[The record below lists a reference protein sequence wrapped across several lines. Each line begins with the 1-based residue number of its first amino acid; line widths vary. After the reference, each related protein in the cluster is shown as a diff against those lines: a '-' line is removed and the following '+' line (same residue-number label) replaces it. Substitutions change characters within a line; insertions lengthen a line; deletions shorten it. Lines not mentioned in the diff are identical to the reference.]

1 LSESGGRPAGREV
14 RLTEILRPEHVVAP
28 LPAESVH
35 QAVLHLAQ
43 TLVSTGDVPHPDRMQ
58 RMFSESRVRDLIHV
72 GDRVLLPHLRTDAVD
87 SLQVAMGVAPTPLPE
102 SPDHVGAVAQI
113 VVLVLAPLSAA
124 DLYLQTVAA
133 LARVLRQDEVVDRLV
148 AARSPA
154 EVLAIPQIREIAIE
168 PRLRVRDVMTQRVYR
183 TTPDS
188 PVQEV
193 LDLIAEHRLRAV
205 PVVGHDRQVVGMV
218 TDRDLLR
225 HFLPG
230 VQRPADA
237 SAAQWS
243 GTRVRDVMSRSVICV
258 SEDQALAEV
267 TCMLVSKD
275 IERLPVVHEGQLTGF
290 LTRGDILRKVFG
302 FAASSLEPFTDEE

>member
-1 LSESGGRPAGREV
+1 MSESGRPAGREV

-28 LPAESVH
+28 LPAASVYD
-35 QAVLHLAQ
+35 AVMHLAQ
-43 TLVSTGDVPHPDRMQ
+43 LLVRSGDVTEPEKLQ

-72 GDRVLLPHLRTDAVD
+72 GNRVLLPHLRTDAVD
-87 SLQVAMGVAPTPLPE
+87 TLQVALGVSPSPLPE
-102 SPDHVGAVAQI
+102 SPDDVDAVAQV

-133 LARVLRQDEVVDRLV
+133 IARVLRHDDVVDRLV
-148 AARSPA
+148 AASSPA
-154 EVLAIPQIREIAIE
+154 EVLQIAQIREITIE
-168 PRLRVRDVMTQRVYR
+168 PRLRVRDVMTQRVFR
-183 TTPDS
+183 TSPDA

-193 LDLIAEHRLRAV
+193 LDLIAEHRLRAI
-205 PVVGHDRQVVGMV
+205 PVVGQDRQVLGMV

-225 HFLPG
+225 HFLG
-230 VQRPADA
+230 SVQRPAEA
-237 SAAQWS
+237 SAAAWS
-243 GTRVRDVMSRSVICV
+243 ETRVRDVMSRSVICV

-267 TCMLVSKD
+267 TSMLVSKD

-302 FAASSLEPFTDEE
+302 FAASPIEPVEEE

>member
-1 LSESGGRPAGREV
+1 V

-28 LPAESVH
+28 LDARTVRE
-35 QAVLHLAQ
+35 AVTRLAGVLVQ
-43 TLVSTGDVPHPDRMQ
+43 TGAVAHPERME
-58 RMFSESRVRDLIHV
+58 RMWSESRVRDLIHV

-87 SLQVAMGVAPTPLPE
+87 HLVVAVGIAPRALAEAPG
-102 SPDHVGAVAQI
+102 DAAAAVAQV

-133 LARVLRQDEVVDRLV
+133 LARVLRFDEVVDRLV

-154 EVLAIPQIREIAIE
+154 EVLAIGEVREITIQ
-168 PRLRVRDVMTQRVYR
+168 PRLTVRDVMTQRVYR
-183 TTPDS
+183 TTPDAM
-188 PVQEV
+188 VQEV
-193 LDLIAEHRLRAV
+193 LDLIAEHKLRAV
-205 PVVGHDRQVVGMV
+205 PVVGEEREVLGMV

-225 HFLPG
+225 YFLPG

-237 SAAQWS
+237 TAMEWKE
-243 GTRVRDVMSRSVICV
+243 TRVRDVMSRSVICV

-267 TCMLVSKD
+267 TSMLVSKD

-302 FAASSLEPFTDEE
+302 FAASSVESSDEG

>member
-1 LSESGGRPAGREV
+1 M
-14 RLTEILRPEHVVAP
+14 RLTEILHEEHIVAP
-28 LPAESVH
+28 LHARTVREAVTRLAEVLVRTG
-35 QAVLHLAQ
+35 AVA
-43 TLVSTGDVPHPDRMQ
+43 HPDQME
-58 RMFSESRVRDLIHV
+58 RMFSEARVRDLIHV

-87 SLQVAMGVAPTPLPE
+87 HLVVAVGIAPQPLAEAPGDVAA
-102 SPDHVGAVAQI
+102 AVAQI

-133 LARVLRQDEVVDRLV
+133 LARVLRHDSVVERLV
-148 AARSPA
+148 NARTAADVLQIA
-154 EVLAIPQIREIAIE
+154 EMREIVIQ
-168 PRLRVRDVMTQRVYR
+168 PRLTVRDVMTQRVYR
-183 TTPDS
+183 TSPDA

-193 LDLIAEHRLRAV
+193 LDLIAEHKLRAV
-205 PVVGHDRQVVGMV
+205 PVVGEGREVLGMV

-225 HFLPG
+225 YFLPG

-237 SAAQWS
+237 TVVAWQE
-243 GTRVRDVMSRSVICV
+243 TRVRDVMSRSVICV

-267 TCMLVSKD
+267 TGMLVSKD

-302 FAASSLEPFTDEE
+302 FAASPVESSSDEG

>member
-1 LSESGGRPAGREV
+1 LSESGKPAGREV

-28 LPAESVH
+28 LPASTVYD
-35 QAVLHLAQ
+35 AVMHLAQ
-43 TLVSTGDVPHPDRMQ
+43 TLVGTGDVTAPELLH

-87 SLQVAMGVAPTPLPE
+87 SLQVAMGVAPRPLPE

-133 LARVLRQDEVVDRLV
+133 LARVLRHDSVVDRLV

-154 EVLAIPQIREIAIE
+154 EVMEIPEIREIIIE
-168 PRLRVRDVMTQRVYR
+168 PRLRVRDVMTQRVFR

-193 LDLIAEHRLRAV
+193 LDLIAEHRLRAI
-205 PVVGHDRQVVGMV
+205 PVVGADRQVLGMV

-237 SAAQWS
+237 SAAAWS
-243 GTRVRDVMSRSVICV
+243 ETRVRDVMSRSVICV

-267 TCMLVSKD
+267 TSMLVSKD

-302 FAASSLEPFTDEE
+302 FAASPVEPAEEE

>member
-1 LSESGGRPAGREV
+1 LSESGKPAGREV

-28 LPAESVH
+28 LPAASVYD
-35 QAVLHLAQ
+35 AVMHLAQ
-43 TLVSTGDVPHPDRMQ
+43 TLVGTGDVTEPDALK

-87 SLQVAMGVAPTPLPE
+87 SLQVAMGIAPTPLPE

-133 LARVLRQDEVVDRLV
+133 LARVLRNDAVVDRLV
-148 AARSPA
+148 AARTPA
-154 EVLAIPQIREIAIE
+154 EVLQIPEVREIIIE
-168 PRLRVRDVMTQRVYR
+168 PRLRVRDVMTQRVWR
-183 TTPDS
+183 TTPDA

-193 LDLIAEHRLRAV
+193 LDLIAEHRLRAI
-205 PVVGHDRQVVGMV
+205 PVVGHDRQVLGMV

-230 VQRPADA
+230 VQRPAEA
-237 SAAQWS
+237 RAAAWS
-243 GTRVRDVMSRSVICV
+243 ETRVRDVMSRSVICV

-267 TCMLVSKD
+267 TSMLVSKD

-302 FAASSLEPFTDEE
+302 FAASPIEPVDEE

>member
-1 LSESGGRPAGREV
+1 MTESSGRPAGREV

-28 LPAESVH
+28 LPASSVYD
-35 QAVLHLAQ
+35 AVMHLAQ
-43 TLVSTGDVPHPDRMQ
+43 SLVATGDVPHPERLQ

-87 SLQVAMGVAPTPLPE
+87 SLQVALGVAAVPLPE
-102 SPDHVGAVAQI
+102 APDHVGAVAQV

-133 LARVLRQDEVVDRLV
+133 LARVLRHDDVVDQLV

-154 EVLAIPQIREIAIE
+154 DVLAIPEVREITIE

-183 TTPDS
+183 TSPDA

-205 PVVGHDRQVVGMV
+205 PVVGQDRQVVGMV

-225 HFLPG
+225 RFLPE

-237 SAAQWS
+237 RAAAWREV
-243 GTRVRDVMSRSVICV
+243 RVRDVMSRSVICV

-267 TCMLVSKD
+267 TSLLVSKD

-302 FAASSLEPFTDEE
+302 FAASPMEHFTDEE

>member
-1 LSESGGRPAGREV
+1 MSESGGRAGREV

-28 LPAESVH
+28 LPAASVYD
-35 QAVLHLAQ
+35 AVMHLAQ
-43 TLVSTGDVPHPDRMQ
+43 TLVGTGDVTEPEKLQ

-87 SLQVAMGVAPTPLPE
+87 TLQVAMGIAPVPLPE

-133 LARVLRQDEVVDRLV
+133 LARVLRSDAVVDRLV
-148 AARSPA
+148 AARTPG
-154 EVLAIPQIREIAIE
+154 EVMQIPEIREIIIE
-168 PRLRVRDVMTQRVYR
+168 PRLRVRDVMTQRVWR

-193 LDLIAEHRLRAV
+193 LDLIAEHRLRAI
-205 PVVGHDRQVVGMV
+205 PVVGHDRQVLGMV

-230 VQRPADA
+230 VQRPAEA
-237 SAAQWS
+237 SAAAWS
-243 GTRVRDVMSRSVICV
+243 ETRVRDVMSRSVICV

-267 TCMLVSKD
+267 TSMLVSKD

-302 FAASSLEPFTDEE
+302 FAASPIEPVDEE

>member
-1 LSESGGRPAGREV
+1 LSESGSRAGREV

-28 LPAESVH
+28 LPAASVYD
-35 QAVLHLAQ
+35 AVMHLAQ
-43 TLVSTGDVPHPDRMQ
+43 TLVGTGDVTEPEKLQ

-87 SLQVAMGVAPTPLPE
+87 SLQVALGIAPRPLPE

-133 LARVLRQDEVVDRLV
+133 LARVLRQDAVVDRLV
-148 AARSPA
+148 AARTPA
-154 EVLAIPQIREIAIE
+154 EVMEIPEIREITIE
-168 PRLRVRDVMTQRVYR
+168 PRLRVRDVMTQRVWR

-193 LDLIAEHRLRAV
+193 LDLIAEHRLRAI
-205 PVVGHDRQVVGMV
+205 PVVGDDRQVLGMV

-230 VQRPADA
+230 GPRPPDA
-237 SAAQWS
+237 SAAAWS
-243 GTRVRDVMSRSVICV
+243 ETRVREVMSRSVICV

-267 TCMLVSKD
+267 TSMLVSKD

-302 FAASSLEPFTDEE
+302 FAASPVEPVDEE

>member
-1 LSESGGRPAGREV
+1 LSESGKPAGREV

-28 LPAESVH
+28 LPAASVYD
-35 QAVLHLAQ
+35 AVMHLAQ
-43 TLVSTGDVPHPDRMQ
+43 TLVGTGDVTQPDALK

-87 SLQVAMGVAPTPLPE
+87 SLQVAMGIAPTPLPE

-133 LARVLRQDEVVDRLV
+133 LARVLRNDAVVDRLV
-148 AARSPA
+148 AARTPA
-154 EVLAIPQIREIAIE
+154 EVLQIPEVREIIIE
-168 PRLRVRDVMTQRVYR
+168 PRLRVRDVMTQRVWR
-183 TTPDS
+183 TSPDA

-193 LDLIAEHRLRAV
+193 LDLIAEHRLRAI
-205 PVVGHDRQVVGMV
+205 PVVGHDRQVLGMV

-230 VQRPADA
+230 VQRPAEA
-237 SAAQWS
+237 SASAWS
-243 GTRVRDVMSRSVICV
+243 ETRVRDVMSRSVICV

-267 TCMLVSKD
+267 TSMLVSKD

-302 FAASSLEPFTDEE
+302 FAASPIEPVDEE

>member
-1 LSESGGRPAGREV
+1 LSESGKPAGREV

-28 LPAESVH
+28 LPASSVYD
-35 QAVLHLAQ
+35 AVMHLAQ
-43 TLVSTGDVPHPDRMQ
+43 TLVGTGDVTEPDALK

-72 GDRVLLPHLRTDAVD
+72 GDRVLLPHLRTDAVA
-87 SLQVAMGVAPTPLPE
+87 SLQVAMGIAPTPLPE

-133 LARVLRQDEVVDRLV
+133 LARVLRNDAVVDRLV
-148 AARSPA
+148 AARTPA
-154 EVLAIPQIREIAIE
+154 EVMEIPEVREIIIE
-168 PRLRVRDVMTQRVYR
+168 PRLRVRDVMTQRVFR

-193 LDLIAEHRLRAV
+193 LDLMAEHKLHAV
-205 PVVGHDRQVVGMV
+205 PVVGADREVLGMV
-218 TDRDLLR
+218 SDRDLLR

-230 VQRPADA
+230 VQRPAEA
-237 SAAQWS
+237 SAAAWS
-243 GTRVRDVMSRSVICV
+243 ETRVRDVMSRSVICV

-267 TCMLVSKD
+267 TSMLVSKD

-302 FAASSLEPFTDEE
+302 FAASPIEPVDEE

>member
-1 LSESGGRPAGREV
+1 MSESGGKPAGREV

-28 LPAESVH
+28 LPAASVYD
-35 QAVLHLAQ
+35 AVTHLARM
-43 TLVSTGDVPHPDRMQ
+43 LVDTGGVTEPDQLQ

-72 GDRVLLPHLRTDAVD
+72 GDRVLMPHLRTDAVD
-87 SLQVAMGVAPTPLPE
+87 SLQVAMGIAPRPLPE

-133 LARVLRQDEVVDRLV
+133 LARVLRHDSVVDRLV
-148 AARSPA
+148 AARTPA
-154 EVLAIPQIREIAIE
+154 EVLQIPEIREITIE
-168 PRLRVRDVMTQRVYR
+168 PRLRVRDVMTQRVWR

-193 LDLIAEHRLRAV
+193 LDLIAEHRLRAI
-205 PVVGHDRQVVGMV
+205 PVVGEDRQVLGMV

-237 SAAQWS
+237 SAAAWS
-243 GTRVRDVMSRSVICV
+243 ETRVREVMSRSVICV

-267 TCMLVSKD
+267 TSMLVSKD

-302 FAASSLEPFTDEE
+302 FAASPIDPVEEE

>member
-1 LSESGGRPAGREV
+1 MSESASRAGREV

-28 LPAESVH
+28 LAATSVYD
-35 QAVLHLAQ
+35 AVMHLAQ
-43 TLVSTGDVPHPDRMQ
+43 ALVGTGDITDPDTLR
-58 RMFSESRVRDLIHV
+58 RKFSESRVRDLIHI

-87 SLQVAMGVAPTPLPE
+87 SLQVALGIAPTPLRE
-102 SPDHVGAVAQI
+102 SADHVGAVAQV

-133 LARVLRQDEVVDRLV
+133 LARVLRHDSVVDRLV
-148 AARSPA
+148 AAKSPA
-154 EVLAIPQIREIAIE
+154 EVMAIPEIRAITIE
-168 PRLRVRDVMTQRVYR
+168 PRLRVRDVMTQRVFR
-183 TTPDS
+183 TSPDA

-193 LDLIAEHRLRAV
+193 LDLIAEHRLRAI
-205 PVVGHDRQVVGMV
+205 PVVGADRQVLGMV

-230 VQRPADA
+230 VQRPAEA
-237 SAAQWS
+237 SAAAWS
-243 GTRVRDVMSRSVICV
+243 ETRVRDVMSRSVICV
-258 SEDQALAEV
+258 SEEQALAEV
-267 TCMLVSKD
+267 TSMLVSKD

-302 FAASSLEPFTDEE
+302 FAASPIEPVEEE

>member
-1 LSESGGRPAGREV
+1 LSESGKPAGREV

-28 LPAESVH
+28 LPASTVYD
-35 QAVLHLAQ
+35 AVMHLAQ
-43 TLVSTGDVPHPDRMQ
+43 TLVGTGDVTAPELLQ

-87 SLQVAMGVAPTPLPE
+87 TLQVAMGIAPRPLPE

-133 LARVLRQDEVVDRLV
+133 LARVLRHDSVVDRLV

-154 EVLAIPQIREIAIE
+154 EVMEIPEIREIIIE
-168 PRLRVRDVMTQRVYR
+168 PRLRVRDVMTQRVFR

-193 LDLIAEHRLRAV
+193 LDLIAEHRLNAI
-205 PVVGHDRQVVGMV
+205 PVVGADRQVLGMV

-230 VQRPADA
+230 VQRPVDA
-237 SAAQWS
+237 SAAAWS
-243 GTRVRDVMSRSVICV
+243 ETRVRDVMSRSVICV

-267 TCMLVSKD
+267 TSMLVSKD

-302 FAASSLEPFTDEE
+302 FAASPVEPAEEE

>member
-1 LSESGGRPAGREV
+1 MSESGGKPAGREV

-28 LPAESVH
+28 LPAASVYD
-35 QAVLHLAQ
+35 AVNALAR
-43 TLVSTGDVPHPDRMQ
+43 TLVGTGDVTEPEKLK

-72 GDRVLLPHLRTDAVD
+72 GNRVLMPHLRTDAVD
-87 SLQVAMGVAPTPLPE
+87 TLQVALGVAPRPLPE
-102 SPDHVGAVAQI
+102 APDDVDAVAQV

-133 LARVLRQDEVVDRLV
+133 LARVLRHDHVVERLV

-154 EVLAIPQIREIAIE
+154 EVMAIPEIRAIIIE
-168 PRLRVRDVMTQRVYR
+168 PRLRVRDVMTERVYR
-183 TTPDS
+183 TEPDA
-188 PVQEV
+188 PVQAV
-193 LDLIAEHRLRAV
+193 LELMAEHKLHAV
-205 PVVGHDRQVVGMV
+205 PVVGDDRQVLGMV

-237 SAAQWS
+237 SAAAWS
-243 GTRVRDVMSRSVICV
+243 ETRVRDVMSRSVICV

-267 TCMLVSKD
+267 TSMLVSKD

-302 FAASSLEPFTDEE
+302 FAAPPIEPIDEE

>member
-1 LSESGGRPAGREV
+1 LTETGGKPAGREV

-28 LPAESVH
+28 LPAASVYD
-35 QAVLHLAQ
+35 AVMHLAQ
-43 TLVSTGDVPHPDRMQ
+43 TLVGTGDVTEPDKLQ

-72 GDRVLLPHLRTDAVD
+72 GDRVLLPHLRTDAVA
-87 SLQVAMGVAPTPLPE
+87 SLQVALGIAPRPLPE
-102 SPDHVGAVAQI
+102 SPDDVGAAAQI

-133 LARVLRQDEVVDRLV
+133 LARVLRSDAVVDRLV
-148 AARSPA
+148 ASRTPA
-154 EVLAIPQIREIAIE
+154 EVLAIPEIREITIE
-168 PRLRVRDVMTQRVYR
+168 PRLRVRDVMTQRVWR

-193 LDLIAEHRLRAV
+193 LDLIAEHRLRAI
-205 PVVGHDRQVVGMV
+205 PVVGDDRQVLGMV

-237 SAAQWS
+237 SAAAWS
-243 GTRVRDVMSRSVICV
+243 ETRVRDVMSRSVICV

-267 TCMLVSKD
+267 TSMLVSKD

-302 FAASSLEPFTDEE
+302 FAASPVEPVEEE

>member
-1 LSESGGRPAGREV
+1 LSETGGKPAGREV

-28 LPAESVH
+28 LPATSVYD
-35 QAVLHLAQ
+35 AVMHLAQ
-43 TLVSTGDVPHPDRMQ
+43 TLVGTGDVTEPEKLQ

-87 SLQVAMGVAPTPLPE
+87 ALQVALGIAPRPLPE
-102 SPDHVGAVAQI
+102 SPDDVGAAAQI

-133 LARVLRQDEVVDRLV
+133 LARVLRQDAVVDRLV
-148 AARSPA
+148 AARTPA
-154 EVLAIPQIREIAIE
+154 EVLAIPEIREITIE
-168 PRLRVRDVMTQRVYR
+168 PRLRVRDVMTQRVWR

-193 LDLIAEHRLRAV
+193 LDLIAEHRLRAI
-205 PVVGHDRQVVGMV
+205 PVVGDDRQVLGMV

-237 SAAQWS
+237 SAAAWS
-243 GTRVRDVMSRSVICV
+243 ETRVRDVMSRSVICV

-267 TCMLVSKD
+267 TSMLVSKD

-302 FAASSLEPFTDEE
+302 FAASPVEPVEEE